1 MDIKDFPGGA
11 VDKNL
16 PMRLNVRA
24 KENGLKITPKFFIRV
39 INDIL
44 VLLLGRR
51 NKKRKVEKMIGCV
64 LERVSS

>member
-1 MDIKDFPGGA
+1 
-11 VDKNL
+11 
-16 PMRLNVRA
+16 MRLNVRA
-24 KENGLKITPKFFIRV
+24 KENELKITPKFFIRV

>member
-1 MDIKDFPGGA
+1 M
-11 VDKNL
+11 
-16 PMRLNVRA
+16 NVRA
-24 KENGLKITPKFFIRV
+24 KENELKITPKFFIRV

-51 NKKRKVEKMIGCV
+51 NKKRKVEKMIGSV